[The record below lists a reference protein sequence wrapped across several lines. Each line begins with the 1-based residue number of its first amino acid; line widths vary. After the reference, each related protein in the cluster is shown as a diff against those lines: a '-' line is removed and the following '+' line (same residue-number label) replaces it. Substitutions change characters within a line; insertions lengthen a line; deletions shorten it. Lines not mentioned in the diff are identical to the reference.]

1 MKLGTTEN
9 RRTTISQLRK
19 AVSEGSRFSIALP
32 LLATLCLWVASS
44 ARADEVLDQ
53 EYNTTGPTSFA
64 IAYNWSVAQT
74 FTAGMSGT
82 LSHVDV
88 TVTKGL
94 YATADLILSL
104 WSTSANGS
112 PLSQLAASSLPAT
125 AISSGVSVVSF
136 GGFSQSVNVTPG
148 TVLGIRLSSPAL
160 NNPPYNTRYDWAYDK
175 QGNYPG
181 GRSFVYGNTTLDQ
194 AAADFD
200 FRTYVT
206 PVPEPTATVLA
217 GCGLFALGLLRRRK

>member
-19 AVSEGSRFSIALP
+19 AVSEDPRFSIALP
-32 LLATLCLWVASS
+32 LLVTLCLWVASS

-82 LSHVDV
+82 LSRVDV
-88 TVTKGL
+88 TVTKGP
-94 YATADLILSL
+94 YTTADLILSL

-112 PLSQLAASSLPAT
+112 PLSRND
-125 AISSGVSVVSF
+125 SV
-136 GGFSQSVNVTPG
+136 
-148 TVLGIRLSSPAL
+148 
-160 NNPPYNTRYDWAYDK
+160 
-175 QGNYPG
+175 
-181 GRSFVYGNTTLDQ
+181 
-194 AAADFD
+194 
-200 FRTYVT
+200 
-206 PVPEPTATVLA
+206 EP
-217 GCGLFALGLLRRRK
+217 